1 MTPTPRAAL
10 ALAVAALAALVVAV
24 EVAAL
29 SMLLVAGAAVADALV
44 VRRAPR
50 VERSHPAVLA
60 RGVPAPL
67 EVELG
72 AHPAAAARVRQP
84 VPPDVRLEPREADW
98 RLEGTLTPLRRG
110 RHELPAPAV
119 RSRGP
124 LGLGAWYH
132 RAGED
137 GELLVYPD
145 LPAARRIA
153 MAVARG
159 RFLEGGQRGRGPLG
173 LGTDFESIRDYLPD
187 DDIRQVN
194 WPATA
199 RMGRPMSNQY
209 RVDRDR
215 ELMCLVDCGR
225 LMAAPL
231 GELTRLDAA
240 IDAVTA
246 LALVADELGDRIGA
260 VAFDAELRR
269 HLRPRRDGGRAV
281 VRALFDVEPSA
292 VESDYELAFRIAEG
306 AKRSF
311 VLVLTD
317 LLEPSAAQPLVEA
330 VPVLTRRHEVV
341 VASVLDEDLDRAIR
355 TPPARELDVYAAAAA
370 VGVLDAR
377 AEATALVRRA
387 GAGVIE
393 SPPAGLGA
401 ACVRA
406 YLRAKARA
414 RL

>member
-1 MTPTPRAAL
+1 MAPTPRAAL
-10 ALAVAALAALVVAV
+10 ALG
-24 EVAAL
+24 VAAL
-29 SMLLVAGAAVADALV
+29 SALVLPVWLAGLLMVLVVGATVADALT

-50 VERSHPAVLA
+50 AERTHPSILA
-60 RGVPAPL
+60 RGVEAPL
-67 EVELG
+67 EVEL
-72 AHPAAAARVRQP
+72 AAAPGGAARVRQAM
-84 VPPDVRLEPREADW
+84 PPDVRLEPREADW
-98 RLEGTLTPLRRG
+98 RLDGTLTPLRRG
-110 RHELPAPAV
+110 RHPLPAPAV
-119 RSRGP
+119 RALGP
-124 LGLGAWYH
+124 LRMGAWYH

-137 GELLVYPD
+137 GELVVYPD

-187 DDIRQVN
+187 DDVRQVN
-194 WPATA
+194 WRATA

-240 IDAVTA
+240 LDAVTA
-246 LALVADELGDRIGA
+246 VALVADELGDRIGA
-260 VAFDAELRR
+260 VAFDAEIRH

-281 VRALFDVEPSA
+281 VNTLFDVEPAS

-317 LLEPSAAQPLVEA
+317 LLEPSAAGSLVDA
-330 VPVLTRRHEVV
+330 VPVLAKRHEVV
-341 VASVLDEDLDRAIR
+341 VASVADPDLASAIA
-355 TPPARELDVYAAAAA
+355 TPPQRELDVYTAAAA
-370 VGVLDAR
+370 VDVLDAR
-377 AEATALVRRA
+377 AEAATLVRRA
-387 GAGVIE
+387 GASVIE
-393 SPPAGLGA
+393 SPPAELGT

>member
-1 MTPTPRAAL
+1 MAPTPRAAL
-10 ALAVAALAALVVAV
+10 ALALAALAALVLPVWVAGLLV
-24 EVAAL
+24 V
-29 SMLLVAGAAVADALV
+29 LVAGATVADALT
-44 VRRAPR
+44 VRRPPVA
-50 VERSHPAVLA
+50 ERTHPAVLS

-67 EVELG
+67 GIELG
-72 AHPAAAARVRQP
+72 QAPAGAARVRQP
-84 VPPDVRLEPREADW
+84 VPPDVQLEPREADW
-98 RLEGTLTPLRRG
+98 HLDATLTPVRRG
-110 RHELPAPAV
+110 RHPLPAPAV
-119 RSRGP
+119 RAVGP
-124 LGLGAWYH
+124 LGLGAWHH
-132 RAGED
+132 RPGED
-137 GELLVYPD
+137 GELVVYPD
-145 LPAARRIA
+145 LPSARRIA
-153 MAVARG
+153 LAVARG

-173 LGTDFESIRDYLPD
+173 LGTEFESIRDYLPD
-187 DDIRQVN
+187 DDVRQVN
-194 WPATA
+194 WRATA

-231 GELTRLDAA
+231 GDLTRLDAT

-246 LALVADELGDRIGA
+246 LALVAEELGDRIGA
-260 VAFDAELRR
+260 VAFDAEVRR

-281 VRALFDVEPSA
+281 VQALFDLEPSA

-317 LLEPSAAQPLVEA
+317 LLEPSAAQSLVEA
-330 VPVLTRRHEVV
+330 VPVLVRRHEVV
-341 VASVLDEDLDRAIR
+341 VASVADPDLESAVT
-355 TPPARELDVYAAAAA
+355 TPPRRELDVYAAAAA
-370 VGVLDAR
+370 VDVLEAR
-377 AEATALVRRA
+377 AEAATLVRRA
-387 GAGVIE
+387 GAAVIE
-393 SPPAGLGA
+393 SPPGQLGA

>member
-1 MTPTPRAAL
+1 MAPTPRAAL
-10 ALAVAALAALVVAV
+10 ALALAALSVLALPVWIAALLVVAV
-24 EVAAL
+24 
-29 SMLLVAGAAVADALV
+29 AGATVVDALV
-44 VRRAPR
+44 VRGTPAL
-50 VERSHPAVLA
+50 ERTHPSILA

-67 EVELG
+67 ELELG
-72 AHPAAAARVRQP
+72 TLAAGAARVRQP
-84 VPPDVRLEPREADW
+84 VPPDVQLDPREDDW
-98 RLEGTLTPLRRG
+98 GLAGTLTPLRRG
-110 RHELPAPAV
+110 RHPLPAPALRAV
-119 RSRGP
+119 GP

-132 RAGED
+132 RPGED
-137 GELLVYPD
+137 GELVVYPD
-145 LPAARRIA
+145 LPSARRIA
-153 MAVARG
+153 LAVARG

-187 DDIRQVN
+187 DDVRQVN
-194 WPATA
+194 WRATA

-231 GELTRLDAA
+231 GELTRLDAT

-260 VAFDAELRR
+260 VAFDSEVR
-269 HLRPRRDGGRAV
+269 HHQRPRRDGGRAV
-281 VRALFDVEPSA
+281 VRALFDVEPAA

-317 LLEPSAAQPLVEA
+317 LLEPSAAQSLVEA

-341 VASVLDEDLDRAIR
+341 VASVADPDLASAIA
-355 TPPARELDVYAAAAA
+355 TPPRRELDVYAAAAA
-370 VGVLDAR
+370 VDVLDAR
-377 AEATALVRRA
+377 AEAVTLVRRA
-387 GAGVIE
+387 GASVIE
-393 SPPAGLGA
+393 SPPGALGA

>member
-1 MTPTPRAAL
+1 MAPTPRAAL
-10 ALAVAALAALVVAV
+10 VLAA
-24 EVAAL
+24 AAL
-29 SMLLVAGAAVADALV
+29 SALFVPLWVAGLLGVAVVGAVVADALA

-67 EVELG
+67 ELASDGG
-72 AHPAAAARVRQP
+72 AGGRARIRQP
-84 VPPDVRLEPREADW
+84 VPPDVRLEPREADE
-98 RLEGTLTPLRRG
+98 RLDATLTPIRRG
-110 RHELPAPAV
+110 RHPLPAPAL
-119 RSRGP
+119 RAHGP

-132 RAGED
+132 RPGEE

-145 LPAARRIA
+145 LPSARRIA
-153 MAVARG
+153 LAVARG

-187 DDIRQVN
+187 DDVRQVN
-194 WPATA
+194 WRATA

-231 GELTRLDAA
+231 GDLTRLDAA
-240 IDAVTA
+240 VDAVTA

-260 VAFDAELRR
+260 VAFDDEVRH

-281 VRALFDVEPSA
+281 VQRLFDVEPAS

-317 LLEPSAAQPLVEA
+317 LLEPAAAESLVEA
-330 VPVLTRRHEVV
+330 VPVLSRRHEVV
-341 VASVLDEDLDRAIR
+341 VASVTDVDLTSAIA
-355 TPPARELDVYAAAAA
+355 TPPERELDVYAAAAA
-370 VGVLDAR
+370 VEVLGAQ
-377 AEATALVRRA
+377 AEAATLVRRA
-387 GAGVIE
+387 GARVIE
-393 SPPAGLGA
+393 APP
-401 ACVRA
+401 
-406 YLRAKARA
+406 
-414 RL
+414 

>member
-1 MTPTPRAAL
+1 MAPTPRAAL
-10 ALAVAALAALVVAV
+10 ALALAALSALVLPPWAAGLLAVV
-24 EVAAL
+24 
-29 SMLLVAGAAVADALV
+29 VAGAVVIDALT
-44 VRRAPR
+44 VRRSPR
-50 VERSHPAVLA
+50 VERSHPSILS
-60 RGVPAPL
+60 RGVEAPL
-67 EVELG
+67 EVELRS
-72 AHPAAAARVRQP
+72 PAGGSARVRQP
-84 VPPDVRLEPREADW
+84 MPPDVRLAPREAEW
-98 RLEGTLTPLRRG
+98 HLEGTLTPLRRG
-110 RHELPAPAV
+110 RHALPAPAV
-119 RSRGP
+119 RALGP

-132 RAGED
+132 RPGED
-137 GELLVYPD
+137 GELVVYPD
-145 LPAARRIA
+145 LPSARRIA
-153 MAVARG
+153 LAVARG

-187 DDIRQVN
+187 DDVRQVN
-194 WPATA
+194 WRATA
-199 RMGRPMSNQY
+199 RMARPMSNVY

-231 GELTRLDAA
+231 GELTRLDAT

-246 LALVADELGDRIGA
+246 LALVADELGDRVGA
-260 VAFDAELRR
+260 VAFDSEVRH

-281 VRALFDVEPSA
+281 VRALFDVEPAA

-317 LLEPSAAQPLVEA
+317 LLEPSAAQSLVDA
-330 VPVLTRRHEVV
+330 VPVLARRHEVV
-341 VASVLDEDLDRAIR
+341 VASVADEDLARAVT
-355 TPPARELDVYAAAAA
+355 TPPERELDVYAAAAA
-370 VGVLDAR
+370 VDVLDAR
-377 AEATALVRRA
+377 AEAATLVRRA
-387 GAGVIE
+387 GASVIE
-393 SPPAGLGA
+393 SPPRELGA

>member
-10 ALAVAALAALVVAV
+10 ALALAALTALVVPLWIAGLLV
-24 EVAAL
+24 
-29 SMLLVAGAAVADALV
+29 LLVAGATLVDALS
-44 VRRAPR
+44 VRRTPAI
-50 VERSHPAVLA
+50 ERTYPSILA
-60 RGVPAPL
+60 RGVPAAL
-67 EVELG
+67 ELEPGSVAAG
-72 AHPAAAARVRQP
+72 ALRVRQP
-84 VPPDVRLEPREADW
+84 VPPDVHLAPREADW
-98 RLEGTLTPLRRG
+98 RLAATLTPLRRG
-110 RHELPAPAV
+110 RHHLPAAAV
-119 RSRGP
+119 RAVGP
-124 LGLGAWYH
+124 LGLGSWYH
-132 RAGED
+132 RPGED
-137 GELLVYPD
+137 GELVVYPD
-145 LPAARRIA
+145 LPSARRIA
-153 MAVARG
+153 LAVARG

-187 DDIRQVN
+187 DDVRQVN
-194 WPATA
+194 WRATA

-231 GELTRLDAA
+231 GELTRLDAT

-260 VAFDAELRR
+260 VAFDSEVRH

-317 LLEPSAAQPLVEA
+317 LLEPSAAQSLVEA
-330 VPVLTRRHEVV
+330 VPVLSRRHEVV
-341 VASVLDEDLDRAIR
+341 VASVADEDLASAVS
-355 TPPARELDVYAAAAA
+355 TLPQRELDVYAAAAA
-370 VGVLDAR
+370 VDVLDAQ
-377 AEATALVRRA
+377 AEAATLVRRA
-387 GAGVIE
+387 GASVIE
-393 SPPAGLGA
+393 SPPAQLGA

>member
-1 MTPTPRAAL
+1 
-10 ALAVAALAALVVAV
+10 
-24 EVAAL
+24 
-29 SMLLVAGAAVADALV
+29 
-44 VRRAPR
+44 
-50 VERSHPAVLA
+50 VERAYPSILS
-60 RGVPAPL
+60 RGVEAPL
-67 EVELG
+67 ELELG
-72 AHPAAAARVRQP
+72 SVPAGVARVRQP
-84 VPPDVRLEPREADW
+84 VPPDVRLDPREADW
-98 RLEGTLTPLRRG
+98 RLDGTLTPLRRG
-110 RHELPAPAV
+110 RHPLPRPAI
-119 RSRGP
+119 RAQGP

-132 RAGED
+132 RSGED
-137 GELLVYPD
+137 GELVVYPD
-145 LPAARRIA
+145 LPSARRIA

-187 DDIRQVN
+187 DDVRQVN
-194 WPATA
+194 WRATA

-231 GELTRLDAA
+231 GELTRLDAT

-260 VAFDAELRR
+260 VAFDSEVRQ

-281 VRALFDVEPSA
+281 VRSLFDVEPAA

-317 LLEPSAAQPLVEA
+317 LLEPSAAQSLVEA

-341 VASVLDEDLDRAIR
+341 VASVADEDLGRAIS
-355 TPPARELDVYAAAAA
+355 TPPQRELDVYAAAAA
-370 VGVLDAR
+370 VDVLDAR
-377 AEATALVRRA
+377 AEAATLVRRA
-387 GAGVIE
+387 GASVIE
-393 SPPAGLGA
+393 SPPAQLGA
-401 ACVRA
+401 ACVRT

>member
-1 MTPTPRAAL
+1 MAPTPRAAL
-10 ALAVAALAALVVAV
+10 ALALAALSALVLPPWAAGLLAVV
-24 EVAAL
+24 
-29 SMLLVAGAAVADALV
+29 VAGAVVIDALT
-44 VRRAPR
+44 VRRSPR
-50 VERSHPAVLA
+50 VERSHPSILS
-60 RGVPAPL
+60 RGVEAPL
-67 EVELG
+67 EVELRS
-72 AHPAAAARVRQP
+72 PAGGSARARQP
-84 VPPDVRLEPREADW
+84 MPPDVRLAPREAEW

-110 RHELPAPAV
+110 RHALPAPAV
-119 RSRGP
+119 RALGP

-132 RAGED
+132 RPGED
-137 GELLVYPD
+137 GELVVYPD
-145 LPAARRIA
+145 LPSARRIA
-153 MAVARG
+153 LAVARG

-187 DDIRQVN
+187 DDVRQVN
-194 WPATA
+194 WRATA
-199 RMGRPMSNQY
+199 RMGRPMSNVY

-231 GELTRLDAA
+231 GELTRLDAT

-246 LALVADELGDRIGA
+246 LALVADELGDRVGA
-260 VAFDAELRR
+260 VAFDSEVRH

-281 VRALFDVEPSA
+281 VRALFDVEPAA

-317 LLEPSAAQPLVEA
+317 LLEPSAAQSLVDA
-330 VPVLTRRHEVV
+330 VPVLARRHEVV
-341 VASVLDEDLDRAIR
+341 VASVADEDLARAVT
-355 TPPARELDVYAAAAA
+355 TPPERELDVYAAAAA
-370 VGVLDAR
+370 VDVLDAR
-377 AEATALVRRA
+377 AEAATLVRRA
-387 GAGVIE
+387 GASVIE
-393 SPPAGLGA
+393 SPPRELGA

>member
-1 MTPTPRAAL
+1 MAPTPRAAL
-10 ALAVAALAALVVAV
+10 ALAVAALTALVLPVWLAGLLV
-24 EVAAL
+24 V
-29 SMLLVAGAAVADALV
+29 LVAGATVVDALI
-44 VRRAPR
+44 VRRPPR
-50 VERSHPAVLA
+50 AERTHPSILA
-60 RGVPAPL
+60 RGVEAPL
-67 EVELG
+67 EVELAAG
-72 AHPAAAARVRQP
+72 PAGVARVRQP
-84 VPPDVRLEPREADW
+84 MPPDVRLDPREADW
-98 RLEGTLTPLRRG
+98 RLAATLTPLRRG
-110 RHELPAPAV
+110 RHPLPAPAV
-119 RSRGP
+119 RALGP
-124 LGLGAWYH
+124 LRLGAWYH
-132 RAGED
+132 RPGEE
-137 GELLVYPD
+137 GELVVYPD
-145 LPAARRIA
+145 LPSARRIA

-187 DDIRQVN
+187 DDVRQVN
-194 WPATA
+194 WRATA

-260 VAFDAELRR
+260 VAFDAEVRH

-281 VRALFDVEPSA
+281 VNALFDVEPAA
-292 VESDYELAFRIAEG
+292 VESDYELAFRLAEG

-317 LLEPSAAQPLVEA
+317 LLEPSAAGSLVEA
-330 VPVLTRRHEVV
+330 VPVLTKRHEVV
-341 VASVLDEDLDRAIR
+341 VASVADPDLAAAV
-355 TPPARELDVYAAAAA
+355 TTQPQRELDVYAAAAA
-370 VGVLDAR
+370 VDVLGAR
-377 AEATALVRRA
+377 EEATTLVRRA
-387 GAGVIE
+387 GASVIE
-393 SPPAGLGA
+393 SPPGELGA

>member
-1 MTPTPRAAL
+1 MAPTPRAAL
-10 ALAVAALAALVVAV
+10 ALAVAALSALVVPVWLAGLLMV
-24 EVAAL
+24 
-29 SMLLVAGAAVADALV
+29 LVAGATVVDAFT

-50 VERSHPAVLA
+50 AERTHPSILA
-60 RGVPAPL
+60 RGVEAPL
-67 EVELG
+67 EVELVAATGG
-72 AHPAAAARVRQP
+72 AVRVRQP
-84 VPPDVRLEPREADW
+84 MPPDVRLEPREADW
-98 RLEGTLTPLRRG
+98 RLDGRLTPLRRG
-110 RHELPAPAV
+110 RHALPAPAV
-119 RSRGP
+119 RALGP
-124 LGLGAWYH
+124 LRMGAWYH
-132 RAGED
+132 RPGES
-137 GELLVYPD
+137 GELVVYPD
-145 LPAARRIA
+145 LPSARRIA

-187 DDIRQVN
+187 DDVRQVN
-194 WPATA
+194 WRATA

-240 IDAVTA
+240 LDAVTA
-246 LALVADELGDRIGA
+246 VALVADELGDRIGA
-260 VAFDAELRR
+260 VAFDSEVRH

-281 VRALFDVEPSA
+281 VNRLFDVEPAA

-317 LLEPSAAQPLVEA
+317 LLEPSAAGSLVEA
-330 VPVLTRRHEVV
+330 VPVLAKRHEVV
-341 VASVLDEDLDRAIR
+341 VASVADPDLASAIA
-355 TPPARELDVYAAAAA
+355 TPPERELDVYTAAAA
-370 VGVLDAR
+370 VDVLDAR
-377 AEATALVRRA
+377 AEAATLVRRA

-393 SPPAGLGA
+393 SPPAELGA